1 MIIFAFVLEGFLI
14 GRSLALSGVEKADVR
29 MVKAM
34 EKMRINIQS
43 IFFLYVSH
51 ILKKFGNELI
61 DKYQK

>member
-43 IFFLYVSH
+43 IFFSLCFTYFEK
-51 ILKKFGNELI
+51 IW
-61 DKYQK
+61 